1 MYDIVR
7 LLQNFFK
14 NSEHIFS
21 NHNNAIWKKG
31 FILFLQIFVVVT
43 VLKLTFA
50 FLIFFSLSTVMLT
63 HVNAEANGMPKWI
76 GKIISWHEKNL
87 ITNDDLKL
95 SLEYL
100 DRKGIIDMKS
110 VNFENIL
117 QKESKYDIQITKGE
131 KHIVPLDK
139 IRSGGPPPD
148 GIPSIDEPKFAKAS
162 EVNFVSDDDLV
173 IGVHYQGETKAY
185 PLFIMTWH
193 EIVNDQFGDVP
204 VAVTYCPLCFTNQV
218 FERTIN
224 GKTVE
229 FGTSGKLY
237 NSNLVMY
244 DRLTGS
250 YWSQG
255 LGLAIKGELT
265 GSELDKIPFDV
276 VRWGDWKTLYSD
288 TIVLTTDTGHTR
300 PYSSDPYSDY
310 FKDPRVLFPVDNRDD
325 RIPEKELIL
334 GFGNDGIYKAYRL
347 SDVESRKVVNDK
359 IGDQN
364 IVIVST
370 VPYMARAFDSN
381 INGRVLE
388 FEIRGDKIDD
398 IQTDSIWNIE
408 GVAIS
413 GEMKDSRLDR
423 ITYDPGFWFE
433 WVAFHPDTLVYG
445 ES

>member
-1 MYDIVR
+1 M
-7 LLQNFFK
+7 K
-14 NSEHIFS
+14 
-21 NHNNAIWKKG
+21 
-31 FILFLQIFVVVT
+31 
-43 VLKLTFA
+43 VLKPAFVLLVTFGLFVIVLTQ
-50 FLIFFSLSTVMLT
+50 
-63 HVNAEANGMPKWI
+63 VNAESAHTPKWI
-76 GKIISWHEKNL
+76 EKIISWYENGLLTDIEIEQVLEFLDKKKV
-87 ITNDDLKL
+87 IDLN
-95 SLEYL
+95 S
-100 DRKGIIDMKS
+100 GA
-110 VNFENIL
+110 FENIL
-117 QKESKYDIQITKGE
+117 PKESKYEIQITKGE

-148 GIPSIDEPKFAKAS
+148 GIPSIDEPKFVGAS
-162 EVNFVSDDDLV
+162 EADFVSDDDLV
-173 IGVHYQGETKAY
+173 IGVNYQSEIKSY

-193 EIVNDQFGDVP
+193 EIVNDYFGDVP

-218 FERTIN
+218 FDRTID
-224 GKTVE
+224 GKAVE

-250 YWSQG
+250 YWSQA

-265 GSELDKIPFDV
+265 GRELDKIPFDV
-276 VRWGDWKTLYSD
+276 VRWNDWKTLYPD
-288 TIVLTTDTGHTR
+288 TLVLTTETGHTR

-325 RIPEKELIL
+325 RIPEKEIIL
-334 GFGNDGIYKAYRL
+334 GFENDDIYKAYRL
-347 SDVESRKVVNDK
+347 SDIESHKVVNDK

-370 VPYMARAFDSN
+370 VQYMARAFDSN
-381 INGRVLE
+381 IDGKTLE
-388 FEIRGDKIDD
+388 FEIKEDRIVDV
-398 IQTDSIWNIE
+398 QTKSVWNIE

-433 WVAFHPDTLVYG
+433 WAAFHPDTLVYG

>member
-1 MYDIVR
+1 M
-7 LLQNFFK
+7 
-14 NSEHIFS
+14 
-21 NHNNAIWKKG
+21 
-31 FILFLQIFVVVT
+31 T

-50 FLIFFSLSTVMLT
+50 FLIFFSFSTIVLT
-63 HVNAEANGMPKWI
+63 HTNAEANSVPKWVDE
-76 GKIISWHEKNL
+76 IILWNEKNL

-100 DRKGIIDMKS
+100 DRKGIINIKS
-110 VNFENIL
+110 VHFENIF
-117 QKESKYDIQITKGE
+117 QKESKYEIQITKGE

-148 GIPSIDEPKFAKAS
+148 GIPSIDNPKFVDAS
-162 EVNFVSDDDLV
+162 EADFVSDDDLV
-173 IGVHYQGETKAY
+173 IGVNQQGEIKAY

-193 EIVNDQFGDVP
+193 EIVNDYFGNIP

-218 FERTIN
+218 FERIIDD
-224 GKTVE
+224 KVVE

-265 GSELDKIPFDV
+265 GMELGKIPFDV
-276 VRWGDWKTLYSD
+276 VRWSDWKELYPETL
-288 TIVLTTDTGHTR
+288 VLTTDTGHTR
-300 PYSSDPYSDY
+300 PYGSDPYSDY

-325 RIPEKELIL
+325 RIPEKEMIL
-334 GFGNDGIYKAYRL
+334 GFENDGTYKAYRL
-347 SDVESRKVVNDK
+347 FDVESQKVVNDK

-370 VPYMARAFDSN
+370 FPYLARAFDSN
-381 INGRVLE
+381 VNGKTLE
-388 FEIRGDKIDD
+388 FEMKEDKITD
-398 IQTDSIWNIE
+398 IQTGSTWNIE

-413 GEMKDSRLDR
+413 GEMKDSKLNRL
-423 ITYDPGFWFE
+423 TFDPGFWFE
-433 WVAFHPDTLVYG
+433 WVAFHPETLLYG
-445 ES
+445 